1 VRVCAVW
8 CPDWPVVAARVR
20 DPSLVDEA
28 VAVVERGERGQ
39 VVRAVSIEARREG
52 VTRGLRRREA
62 EARCA
67 GIAVIDADD
76 ASDARAFDIVVR
88 AVEQLAPLLVLDR
101 PGRLSFP
108 TRGPSRYFG
117 GDGALAQR
125 VLDAVRAVG
134 VDETRVGIAD
144 GDLAASLAARA
155 TDAMVVPP
163 GEAAAFLAPWSIGV
177 VAPFV
182 EGGEELTD
190 LLVRLGLRTLGAF
203 AELPETAVLARF
215 GLQGVHAHRLA
226 RGEGAQG
233 ATPMPVPPEL
243 VEWVELDPPA
253 VRVDEAAFVAKGL
266 ADRLLARLDDLGLS
280 CSRVV
285 VEAET
290 EHGERMARHWRHDG
304 ALTPATLVTRVR
316 WQLEAWLAGRGDD
329 ALRSGTEPVVI
340 TPGDVDDVVTSG
352 ITLLRLVPDDVV
364 PAVGRQLGFWGSDPA
379 ATDRAGRALARV
391 QGMIGVDAVVT
402 AVPTGGRMPSE
413 RVQWVP
419 WGEPRDD
426 AVDRATRDPSAPW
439 PGTVPG
445 PAPARVFDPPVV
457 AELLDAGGVPVTVSS
472 RGEVSGAP
480 ALLRCAAL
488 TGGGGVIVATAGPW
502 PHDLRWWDRGSQR
515 RRSVVWQVVVGPSTG
530 DNGDGQVACL
540 VTVAR
545 GRAVVEAIYD

>member
-1 VRVCAVW
+1 MCAVW

-20 DPSLVDEA
+20 APSLVDEA

-67 GIAVIDADD
+67 GLAVIDADD
-76 ASDARAFDIVVR
+76 ASDARAFDVVVR
-88 AVEQLAPLLVLDR
+88 AVEELAPLLVLDR

-117 GDGALAQR
+117 GDDALAQR
-125 VLDAVRAVG
+125 VLEAVRAVG
-134 VDETRVGIAD
+134 VDEVRVGIAD

-155 TDAMVVPP
+155 TDAMVVPL
-163 GEAAAFLAPWSIGV
+163 GEAAAFLAPWSVGV

-203 AELPETAVLARF
+203 AELPEAAVLARF
-215 GLQGVHAHRLA
+215 GLQGVHVHRLA
-226 RGEGAQG
+226 RGEGVQG
-233 ATPMPVPPEL
+233 VTPMPVPPEL

-316 WQLEAWLAGRGDD
+316 WQLEAWLAGRT
-329 ALRSGTEPVVI
+329 ANVLRSGTEPVI

-391 QGMIGVDAVVT
+391 QGMLGVDAVVT

-413 RVQWVP
+413 RVQWIP

-457 AELLDAGGVPVTVSS
+457 AELLDAGGEPVTVSS

-488 TGGGGVIVATAGPW
+488 TGDGGVIVAAAGPW

-515 RRSVVWQVVVGPSTG
+515 RRSVVWQVVVGPSAS
-530 DNGDGQVACL
+530 DNGDGQIACL
-540 VTVAR
+540 VTVTR
-545 GRAVVEAIYD
+545 GRAVVDAIYD